1 MYLYVLE
8 GQEERIE
15 TGEAGGLEV
24 DDGGQLHAQGIR
36 SLPPLLLGLLLLGE
50 QLFPGLQIADSEV
63 GCLALLLV
71 VGKGSLPG
79 ALLVRGVAGG
89 LSPGGRIG
97 PACLFH
103 RRAASFVDEAGAR
116 GVEA

>member
-36 SLPPLLLGLLLLGE
+36 SLPPLLLRLLLLGE

-71 VGKGSLPG
+71 VGKG